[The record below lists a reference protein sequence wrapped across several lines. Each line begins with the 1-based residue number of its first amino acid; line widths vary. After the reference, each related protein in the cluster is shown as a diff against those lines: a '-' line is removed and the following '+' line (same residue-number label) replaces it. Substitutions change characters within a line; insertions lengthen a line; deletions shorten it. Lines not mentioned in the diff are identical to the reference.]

1 MLRLA
6 PTLIILPCLSAQAA
20 WTQLAPIAAPP
31 KRTEIQMHSDGT
43 GALMFGGQDGTIATA
58 YNDLWRFDVETRT
71 WTQHNPGG
79 ARPQGRFNAS
89 LVYAPELFRAE
100 FKSEVADMKN
110 SVKNRANAG
119 SSCAGQFIAN
129 HLPKDAPRWLHIDI
143 AGPAWAKAGRGSGY
157 GVGLLLEL
165 GAGPDPK

>member
-1 MLRLA
+1 VA
-6 PTLIILPCLSAQAA
+6 TGKIHSA
-20 WTQLAPIAAPP
+20 L
-31 KRTEIQMHSDGT
+31 
-43 GALMFGGQDGTIATA
+43 
-58 YNDLWRFDVETRT
+58 YCNDADVEAAAVAAGLRAGEPC
-71 WTQHNPGG
+71 HP
-79 ARPQGRFNAS
+79 

-110 SVKNRANAG
+110 SVKSRANAG

-143 AGPAWAKAGRGSGY
+143 AGPAWGKAGRGSGY

-165 GAGPDPK
+165 GAGPEPKR